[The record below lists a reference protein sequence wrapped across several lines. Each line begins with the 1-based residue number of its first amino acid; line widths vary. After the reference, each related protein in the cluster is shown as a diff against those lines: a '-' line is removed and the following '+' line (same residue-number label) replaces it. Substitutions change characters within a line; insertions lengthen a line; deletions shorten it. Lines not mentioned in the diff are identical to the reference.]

1 VTVQRGRAPS
11 KLRPRVAIGSDCM
24 LNDMPHIEAR
34 GVEADIPVNPDGI
47 VVAVRITNQAEAVAL
62 LSFR

>member
-1 VTVQRGRAPS
+1 
-11 KLRPRVAIGSDCM
+11 M
-24 LNDMPHIEAR
+24 LNDMPHIEPC